1 MKQIQNFDA
10 PKYST
15 SAYTPL
21 EEGIYEYH
29 SPQGTSF
36 VTSLMFV
43 QETQYGEGRNA
54 AELSQYPLE
63 DLLDKYWCLVSDF
76 YDELNQEESQVCHL
90 EFVGEVED
98 LRNLRTI
105 IGKHVYTRQEN
116 GNIAL
121 IVEE

>member
-15 SAYTPL
+15 NAYTRL
-21 EEGIYEYH
+21 EEGIYEY
-29 SPQGTSF
+29 SAPDGITSC

-43 QETQYGEGRNA
+43 QEPEYGEGSSA

-63 DLLDKYWCLVSDF
+63 DLLNEYWCLVSDF
-76 YDELNQEESQVCHL
+76 YEDLNQEDAQVCHL
-90 EFVGEVED
+90 EFTGEAED

-105 IGKHVYTRQEN
+105 IGKHVYTQQD
-116 GNIAL
+116 GDSTTL
-121 IVEE
+121 VVE